1 MRTVKTEH
9 SITWIPPVDDGTT
22 KPAHGW
28 LNVDGKIWQIR
39 DWHSFSDYGQTL
51 ETLTIER
58 GNARTQT
65 YKTKTVYSQDEG
77 ETFTF
82 EPPYHC

>member
-1 MRTVKTEH
+1 MIMIPNT
-9 SITWIPPVDDGTT
+9 TWIPPVNDGTT

-28 LNVDGKIWQIR
+28 LDIGGKIWQIVN
-39 DWHSFSDYGQTL
+39 WHSFSDFGQTL

-58 GNARTQT
+58 GNQVDASKRER
-65 YKTKTVYSQDEG
+65 KEIYSQDEG

-82 EPPYHC
+82 DI